1 MTRYWCHACNEAVT
15 INNPNPN
22 DDVACPKCGSEF
34 IEEYEDPAPQQS
46 QPPPPP
52 PPSQSST
59 SPSPNEPT
67 PTVDPFAQNIFSL
80 FNTITARQQR
90 NRSSQPQSPNQQ
102 QQQQQP
108 QQQRPGISFR
118 VINYNSSGVPV
129 SVSTATFGNGIPG
142 IPILNPNGLQPL
154 FNLFGAPEMYRV
166 DGREMTFDE
175 LLSHL
180 FQASKAK
187 GTPPASKEAV
197 EKLRTIKVTQEHVD
211 AEIGCA
217 VCQEPLAVGEE
228 VTELP
233 CKHLYH
239 HDCITPWLKMHNSC
253 PECRYELPTDDA
265 DYEKEKK
272 EKAEKQEREKRE
284 KEEKERKEKEEE
296 EEEKKKRTEMESEDE
311 PEASSTSTNPQRN
324 NNNRNDDDDDDDD
337 GNSYDSFYI

>member
-1 MTRYWCHACNEAVT
+1 MTKYWCHVCNEVVT
-15 INNPNPN
+15 IDNPNPN
-22 DDVACPKCGSEF
+22 DDVVCPKCSSEF
-34 IEEYEDPAPQQS
+34 IEEYEEQPQ

-52 PPSQSST
+52 PQST
-59 SPSPNEPT
+59 SPSTSEPA

-90 NRSSQPQSPNQQ
+90 NRSAQAQPQNQP
-102 QQQQQP
+102 QQQQP
-108 QQQRPGISFR
+108 PGISFR
-118 VINYNSSGVPV
+118 IIDYNSSGVPI
-129 SVSTATFGNGIPG
+129 SVRTATFGNGIPG
-142 IPILNPNGLQPL
+142 TPMMNANGLQPL
-154 FNLFGAPEMYRV
+154 FNLFGAPETYRV

-180 FQASKAK
+180 FRASKAK

-265 DYEKEKK
+265 DYEEEKKKKK
-272 EKAEKQEREKRE
+272 EKEEQEKRE
-284 KEEKERKEKEEE
+284 KEE
-296 EEEKKKRTEMESEDE
+296 EEEKKAKMESEE
-311 PEASSTSTNPQRN
+311 KTEESSNNSNNQRN
-324 NNNRNDDDDDDDD
+324 NGNNNNNNNNDDDDDDDD

>member
-1 MTRYWCHACNEAVT
+1 MTKYWCHSCSEVVT
-15 INNPNPN
+15 IDNPQG
-22 DDVACPKCGSEF
+22 DVACPKCSSEF
-34 IEEYEDPAPQQS
+34 IEEYEAQPQQQQQP
-46 QPPPPP
+46 QPPPPQRQRQQP
-52 PPSQSST
+52 
-59 SPSPNEPT
+59 EPT

-90 NRSSQPQSPNQQ
+90 NRAAAAAAATATTGGRQGQQ
-102 QQQQQP
+102 R
-108 QQQRPGISFR
+108 QQRPGVSFR
-118 VINYNSSGVPV
+118 VVNYNSAGQPV
-129 SVSTATFGNGIPG
+129 GIRTMTFGNGAQGVPLGNNNG
-142 IPILNPNGLQPL
+142 IQSL

-166 DGREMTFDE
+166 GDREMTFDE

-197 EKLRTIKVTQEHVD
+197 EKLRTVKVTQEHVD

-265 DYEKEKK
+265 DYENEKK
-272 EKAEKQEREKRE
+272 RKME
-284 KEEKERKEKEEE
+284 KEKEEE
-296 EEEKKKRTEMESEDE
+296 KKKKDEEEEAAKKENEEREKNESNNIKKEEDKDK
-311 PEASSTSTNPQRN
+311 
-324 NNNRNDDDDDDDD
+324 DDDDDDY
-337 GNSYDSFYI
+337 NPLYI

>member
-1 MTRYWCHACNEAVT
+1 MTRYWCHSCNETVSIDT
-15 INNPNPN
+15 VSP
-22 DDVACPKCGSEF
+22 DGDVVCPKCGSEF
-34 IEEYEDPAPQQS
+34 VEEYEEGPQQQQQHS
-46 QPPPPP
+46 TQPPPPPP
-52 PPSQSST
+52 PPSQS
-59 SPSPNEPT
+59 EARPT
-67 PTVDPFAQNIFSL
+67 TDPFAQNIFSL
-80 FNTITARQQR
+80 FNTISARQQR
-90 NRSSQPQSPNQQ
+90 NRAAHGQQ

-108 QQQRPGISFR
+108 GFR
-118 VINYNSSGVPV
+118 VSFVNYNSAGVPV
-129 SVSTATFGNGIPG
+129 SISTGVIGNGTPIMPG
-142 IPILNPNGLQPL
+142 IPANMNGFHPL
-154 FNLFGAPEMYRV
+154 FNLFGAPERYHV

-217 VCQEPLAVGEE
+217 VCQEPLAIGEE

-265 DYEKEKK
+265 DYET
-272 EKAEKQEREKRE
+272 EKRKKQQQQE
-284 KEEKERKEKEEE
+284 QQQQQQQKEEKESA
-296 EEEKKKRTEMESEDE
+296 TTQTTTTATSN
-311 PEASSTSTNPQRN
+311 SSHNG
-324 NNNRNDDDDDDDD
+324 NDDDDDDDD
-337 GNSYDSFYI
+337 DDKDSGNAYDSFYI